1 MKKISKIIL
10 INILSL
16 FSLSCVSQNSNY
28 LTYDEYVGIKI
39 NGISLLNISSTKG
52 DQNTMNT
59 LFNRNFNYESL
70 TIPDYYKKFTDSDLN
85 IQFLKASNE
94 LGIDYELDMLM
105 ILSSSVTVEIK
116 GHSFKL
122 GDSGTDLQNY
132 FSKNPTSGDFV
143 FEINPN
149 NNVFFGRS
157 ENFFLV
163 KIKNNVITEIVFVI
177 ND

>member
-1 MKKISKIIL
+1 MKNILKIII
-10 INILSL
+10 INITLL
-16 FSLSCVSQNSNY
+16 FSISCASQNSNY
-28 LTYDEYVGIKI
+28 LTYDEYTGIKI

-52 DQNTMNT
+52 DQNAMNT
-59 LFNRNFNYESL
+59 LFNRKFQYESL
-70 TIPDYYKKFTDSDLN
+70 TIPDYYKRITDTDLN

-94 LGIDYELDMLM
+94 LGIDYELDYLK
-105 ILSSSVTVEIK
+105 ILSSNVTIEIK

-132 FSKNPTSGDFV
+132 FLKNPNSGDFV

-149 NNVFFGRS
+149 NNIVFGTS
-157 ENFFLV
+157 ENYFFIE
-163 KIKNNVITEIVFVI
+163 IKNNVITSIMFVI